1 MSLISLLT
9 TKTITKMR
17 QTDDSHR
24 QQLLS
29 DFEDATGTKM
39 PAESP
44 FESLLDEI
52 HDEETEDEED
62 IDGSQMYTVFETNDA
77 LADNRGAA
85 RRDAIS
91 EREQRHGAARMVRK
105 YGRRWG
111 IENGYKKIGHFPPL
125 LR

>member
-1 MSLISLLT
+1 
-9 TKTITKMR
+9 
-17 QTDDSHR
+17 
-24 QQLLS
+24 
-29 DFEDATGTKM
+29 M

-91 EREQRHGAARMVRK
+91 EREQRHGAARMVREV
-105 YGRRWG
+105 WSTL
-111 IENGYKKIGHFPPL
+111 GY
-125 LR
+125 